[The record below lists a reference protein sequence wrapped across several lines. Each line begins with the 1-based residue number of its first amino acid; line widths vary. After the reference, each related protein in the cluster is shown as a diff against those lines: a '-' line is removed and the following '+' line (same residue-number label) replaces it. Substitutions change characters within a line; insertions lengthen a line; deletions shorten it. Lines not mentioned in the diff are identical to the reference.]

1 MLFINLTKYSSV
13 IYVIFALSIVSTLL
27 CILFEFPYFLS
38 TKILIYLNS
47 LHFKFEKERGSGTAI
62 ECYMKD
68 YNVSEEEAMKKF
80 EEMCEDTWKIM
91 NEERSRLTTIPRE
104 ILKVILNLA
113 RVCEVVYKH
122 RGDGFTDQRRI
133 EAHINAMLMDSM
145 SI

>member
-1 MLFINLTKYSSV
+1 MSSSGLIKSFRLHFIIYSFH
-13 IYVIFALSIVSTLL
+13 IL
-27 CILFEFPYFLS
+27 CTS
-38 TKILIYLNS
+38 KILIYLNS

-68 YNVSEEEAMKKF
+68 YNVSDEEAMKKF

-133 EAHINAMLMDSM
+133 EAHIKAMITDSI
-145 SI
+145 SVCG